1 MRKILVRLL
10 IPIAVLFISLSN
22 TPPAAADGVLVPCNQ
37 STAFQQ
43 RRSQAP
49 DTYYFNKPFEVYG
62 SELACGEDGLP
73 HLPIRLD
80 RFIDVLIP
88 FSIFLYTAGFIGWSG
103 RSYLQAASKSSN
115 PEEKEIFIDLPL
127 AIQSFIKGLLWPVMF
142 LQELVSG
149 QLTAKDS
156 EIPIS
161 PR

>member
-1 MRKILVRLL
+1 MRRFLVCLL
-10 IPIAVLFISLSN
+10 VPISVLFIYLSN
-22 TPPAAADGVLVPCNQ
+22 VPSASADNFLVPCNQ
-37 STAFQQ
+37 SSTFQQ
-43 RRSQAP
+43 RKSQAP

-73 HLPIRLD
+73 HLPIRID

-103 RSYLQAASKSSN
+103 RSYLQAANKSSN

-127 AIQSFIKGLLWPVMF
+127 AIQSFIKGLLWPLLF

-149 QLTAKDS
+149 QLTASDS